1 MADRTV
7 KYYQQGARFAKWRA
21 ALSVNVVKGMPSNLA
36 VEKCANGLAMYARIC
51 QEAGLVPIIE
61 PEILLDGAHDIATTS
76 RVQELV
82 ISAVYKSC
90 INHGVHL
97 EGTLLK
103 PSMTLPGVDCTT
115 KTNPKEIA
123 EYTVKTLERVVPVQ
137 VPGITFLSG
146 GISEEDSTIY
156 LSEINKI
163 KRKGPWAMTFSFSR
177 ALQASVL
184 DIWMGKDENV
194 DAAKAQLFARCKA
207 NSEATKG
214 VYAPGSAPSLKE
226 SLYVKDYQ
234 Y

>member
-1 MADRTV
+1 
-7 KYYQQGARFAKWRA
+7 
-21 ALSVNVVKGMPSNLA
+21 
-36 VEKCANGLAMYARIC
+36 MY
-51 QEAGLVPIIE
+51 
-61 PEILLDGAHDIATTS
+61 
-76 RVQELV
+76 
-82 ISAVYKSC
+82 
-90 INHGVHL
+90 N
-97 EGTLLK
+97 
-103 PSMTLPGVDCTT
+103 CTT

-207 NSEATKG
+207 NSEASKG